1 MGCQILLAW
10 QTCDAPLVHPDLPTL
25 TLDIGENVKTDL
37 LIGGAWRAGAD
48 SERITVVDPATG
60 GKIADVAAGSPAD
73 AVAAVDAAH
82 AAQAGWAATA
92 PRVRSEVLRNCWQV
106 LVEHTE
112 ELADLIVAENGKPR
126 SDAAGEVAY
135 AAEFF
140 RWNAEEAVRIHGSI
154 GMAPGGDK
162 RIIVQHPPMGVV
174 VMVTP
179 WNFPAAMITRKLAPA
194 LGAGNAVVIKPPA
207 ETPLTA
213 LRVAELCEEAGVPA
227 GLINVVPS
235 SDPGAWFDAA
245 VGHKATRMV
254 SFTGSTAVGRLL
266 LRRSADRVLK
276 TVMELGGNAPFIVFE
291 DADIDAAVEGAM
303 VAKMRHSAETC
314 TAANRFYAHADIA
327 DEFTTKLAGQMAA
340 IKVGPGGADGVSC
353 GPMIT
358 AKAVDN
364 IDSLVQAAIDNG
376 AVAQLGGNRI
386 EGPGFFYEPTV
397 LGNVAHHSP
406 ISGEEIFGPIAPVIP
421 FTDTDQLIDE
431 ANDTE
436 MGLAAYVYTDD
447 LRRGLQVSE
456 RLQSGMVGL
465 NRGAM
470 SDPAAPF
477 GGMKQS
483 GLGREGASEGIYE
496 FCETQYIAANW

>member
-1 MGCQILLAW
+1 
-10 QTCDAPLVHPDLPTL
+10 
-25 TLDIGENVKTDL
+25 VKTDL
-37 LIGGAWRAGAD
+37 LIGGVWRAGVEA
-48 SERITVVDPATG
+48 ERLDVYDPATG
-60 GKIADVAAGSPAD
+60 EVVADVAVGTPAD
-73 AVAAVDAAH
+73 ATAAVDAAA
-82 AAQAGWAATA
+82 AAQPGWSATA
-92 PRVRSEVLRNCWQV
+92 PRVRAEILRNCWQT
-106 LVEHTE
+106 LVEHTD
-112 ELADLIVAENGKPR
+112 ELADLIVKEHGKPR
-126 SDAAGEVAY
+126 ADAIGEIAY

-140 RWNAEEAVRIHGSI
+140 RWNAEETVRIHGSI

-194 LGAGNAVVIKPPA
+194 LGAGNAVVIKPPR

-213 LRVAELCEEAGVPA
+213 LRVAELCEEAGVPP
-227 GLINVVPS
+227 GLINVVATTS
-235 SDPGAWFDAA
+235 SGSWFDAA
-245 VGHKATRMV
+245 VDHKATRMV
-254 SFTGSTAVGRLL
+254 SFTGSTEVGRVL
-266 LRRSADRVLK
+266 LRRCADRVLK
-276 TVMELGGNAPFIVFE
+276 TVMELGGNAPFIVFN

-314 TAANRFYAHADIA
+314 TAANRFYAEADVA
-327 DEFTTKLAGQMAA
+327 AEFTRKLAAAMADV
-340 IKVGPGGADGVSC
+340 KVGSGFDADVSC
-353 GPMIT
+353 GPMIN
-358 AKAVDN
+358 AGAVETMHG
-364 IDSLVQAAIDNG
+364 LVQAAIAAG
-376 AVAQLGGNRI
+376 AVAELGGNPI

-421 FTDTDQLIDE
+421 FSDTDQMIAE

-436 MGLAAYVYTDD
+436 MGLAAYVYTED

>member
-1 MGCQILLAW
+1 
-10 QTCDAPLVHPDLPTL
+10 
-25 TLDIGENVKTDL
+25 L
-37 LIGGAWRAGAD
+37 LIGGQWRAGSD
-48 SERITVVDPATG
+48 GERIEVLDPATG
-60 GKIADVAAGSPAD
+60 QVIGDVAGGTPGDATA
-73 AVAAVDAAH
+73 AVAAAAE
-82 AAQAGWAATA
+82 AQPAWAATA
-92 PRVRSEVLRNCWQV
+92 PRVRSEILRACWQT
-106 LVEHTE
+106 LIEHTG

-126 SDAAGEVAY
+126 ADAIGEVGY

-140 RWNAEEAVRIHGSI
+140 RWNAEETVRIHGSI
-154 GMAPGGDK
+154 SLAPGGDK
-162 RIIVQHPPMGVV
+162 RILVQHPPMGVV

-213 LRVAELCEEAGVPA
+213 LRVAELCEAAGVPA

-245 VGHKATRMV
+245 VEHRATRMV
-254 SFTGSTAVGRLL
+254 SFTGSTGVGRQL

-327 DEFTTKLAGQMAA
+327 DEFTTKLAAAMAE
-340 IKVGPGGADGVSC
+340 IKVGPGNDEGVTC
-353 GPMIT
+353 GPMISQ
-358 AKAVDN
+358 KAVDTMHG
-364 IDSLVQAAIDNG
+364 LVQAAIENG
-376 AVAQLGGNRI
+376 AVATLGGNRI
-386 EGPGFFYEPTV
+386 EGPGNFYEPTV

-406 ISGEEIFGPIAPVIP
+406 ISGHEIFGPIAPVIP
-421 FTDTDQLIDE
+421 FTDTDQMIAE

-436 MGLAAYVYTDD
+436 MGLAAYVYTHD

>member
-1 MGCQILLAW
+1 
-10 QTCDAPLVHPDLPTL
+10 
-25 TLDIGENVKTDL
+25 VKTDL
-37 LIGGAWRAGAD
+37 LIGGEWRPGSAG
-48 SERITVVDPATG
+48 ERIEVVDPSNG
-60 GKIADVAAGSPAD
+60 EVIDSVAAGNATD
-73 AVAAVDAAH
+73 ASAAVDAAA
-82 AAQAGWAATA
+82 AAQSGWAQTA
-92 PRVRSEVLRNCWQV
+92 PRERAEILRNCWQT
-106 LVEHTE
+106 LMEHSD
-112 ELADLIVAENGKPR
+112 ELADLIVKENGKPR
-126 SDAAGEVAY
+126 SDAVGEVSY

-140 RWNAEEAVRIHGSI
+140 RWNAEEAVRIQGSI

-162 RIIVQHPPMGVV
+162 RIIVQHPPIGVV
-174 VMVTP
+174 VIVTP

-194 LGAGNAVVIKPPA
+194 LAAGNAVVIKPPA

-227 GLINVVPS
+227 GLINVVAAQ
-235 SDPGAWFDAA
+235 DPGAWFDAA
-245 VGHKATRMV
+245 VENKATRMV
-254 SFTGSTAVGRLL
+254 SFTGSTNVGRML

-276 TVMELGGNAPFIVFE
+276 TVMELGGNAPFIVFD
-291 DADIDAAVEGAM
+291 DADIDAAVSGAM

-327 DEFTTKLAGQMAA
+327 GEFTAKLAAA
-340 IKVGPGGADGVSC
+340 MSEVKVGNGLADGVDC

-358 AKAVDN
+358 AKAVEN
-364 IDSLVQAAIDNG
+364 IHDLVQAAVANG
-376 AVAQLGGNRI
+376 AVAELGGNPI
-386 EGPGFFYEPTV
+386 DGPGFFYEPTV
-397 LGNVAHHSP
+397 LANVAHNSP
-406 ISGEEIFGPIAPVIP
+406 IAGEEIFGPIAPVIP
-421 FTDTDQLIDE
+421 FTNTDQMITE

-436 MGLAAYVYTDD
+436 MGLAAYVYTED